1 MFFDFSFEFL
11 VLFGVSIAV
20 SEFSAYNRRK
30 LQKKKQE
37 TLGGKFIDVKRFE
50 LVKNRYINWLFYGL
64 GGLIAAGSAIL
75 GIYKGLGFEII
86 KPFSFGLMLIYIPA
100 RIHNSTR
107 FAIGENGFVH
117 ADIVIKWEDVFK
129 IEWDCDVSQK
139 LWGVRIYSIT
149 NTFPTKIYVRRKYKP
164 EIEQQ
169 LNEYF
174 NSYLTNR
181 EIL

>member
-20 SEFSAYNRRK
+20 SEISGFNKRK
-30 LQKKKQE
+30 FQKKKQQV
-37 TLGGKFIDVKRFE
+37 LGGKFIEVKRFE
-50 LVKNRYINWLFYGL
+50 LVKNKYISYLFYGL
-64 GGLIAAGSAIL
+64 GGLVAVGSAIL
-75 GIYKGLGFEII
+75 GLYKGLGFEII
-86 KPFSFGLMLIYIPA
+86 KPVSFGLMLIYIPA

-107 FAIGENGFVH
+107 FAFGENGIVN
-117 ADIVIKWEDVFK
+117 ADLVIKWEDVFK

-139 LWGVRIYSIT
+139 LWGVKIFSIT

-174 NSYLTNR
+174 SSYSVNR
-181 EIL
+181 GK